1 MPRDSAPPPIQPVLP
16 LDLDPDEP
24 VPYRLTA
31 RARRLVDPDSLPS
44 LSVVASDPTAR
55 SARGAATRSSELQ
68 DAWQDLPTDLP
79 HDLDDPHDPR
89 SARARAMRRGGL
101 SVAQIAAQLGVDELV
116 VRTWTEAVG
125 PAPRR
130 RRTRLSAVPEP
141 RHATPAAGAAPTVG
155 APVPDDAADAEAQRL
170 QRRRQAL
177 HQARI
182 DASAD
187 AAARLADP
195 AFVRGL
201 ALTVAAAEIDLHAVL
216 VTLRDRDVARTVRMW
231 LVDQAGADVRDIRVV
246 LRLPTTAQSDL
257 TLHRWAEALDLP
269 LDQLARTK
277 WQAAPSQDAVQA
289 LVRVSDAEVAARLA
303 GWRDALLGSAS
314 LPDMPEGVGF

>member
-1 MPRDSAPPPIQPVLP
+1 MPRDPSPPPTQPVLP

-44 LSVVASDPTAR
+44 LSVVATDPTAR
-55 SARGAATRSSELQ
+55 AVTGGDTRHEQAQ
-68 DAWQDLPTDLP
+68 DASQDLP

-125 PAPRR
+125 HAPRR
-130 RRTRLSAVPEP
+130 RRARLSAVPEP
-141 RHATPAAGAAPTVG
+141 RHAAPASTPTTVSG
-155 APVPDDAADAEAQRL
+155 RAVPDDAADAEAQRL
-170 QRRRQAL
+170 QRHRQAF
-177 HQARI
+177 HQARVA
-182 DASAD
+182 ASAD

-216 VTLRDRDVARTVRMW
+216 VTLRDQDVARTVRTW

-289 LVRVSDAEVAARLA
+289 LVRVSDAQVAARLA
-303 GWRDALLGSAS
+303 GWRDALLGSPS

>member
-1 MPRDSAPPPIQPVLP
+1 MPRDPSPPPTQPVLP

-44 LSVVASDPTAR
+44 LSVVAPDPPAR
-55 SARGAATRSSELQ
+55 AVTGGDTPSGEPQ
-68 DAWQDLPTDLP
+68 GGVQDLP

-116 VRTWTEAVG
+116 VRTWTEGVG
-125 PAPRR
+125 QVPRR
-130 RRTRLSAVPEP
+130 RRARLSAVPEP
-141 RHATPAAGAAPTVG
+141 RHATPTSPPTTV
-155 APVPDDAADAEAQRL
+155 VESPDDATDAEAQRL
-170 QRRRQAL
+170 QRHRQAF
-177 HQARI
+177 HQARVA
-182 DASAD
+182 ASAD
-187 AAARLADP
+187 ATGRLADP

-216 VTLRDRDVARTVRMW
+216 VTLRDQDVARTVRTW

-289 LVRVSDAEVAARLA
+289 LVRVADAQVAARLA
-303 GWRDALLGSAS
+303 GWRDALLGSPS
-314 LPDMPEGVGF
+314 LPGMPEGVGF